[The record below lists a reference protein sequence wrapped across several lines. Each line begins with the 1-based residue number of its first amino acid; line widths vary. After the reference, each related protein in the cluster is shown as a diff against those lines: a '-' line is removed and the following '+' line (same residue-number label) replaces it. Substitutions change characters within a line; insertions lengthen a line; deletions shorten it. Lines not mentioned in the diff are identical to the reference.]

1 MKNFAAD
8 TGPLLHLEQAGLL
21 DLLAG
26 IGRVFTTPAV
36 INEWRRLGVSET
48 PEWLLTVEP
57 VSANASAVA
66 GSWIRSGLLHKGE
79 AEVLAVACELK
90 TDGFLTDDAAARE
103 MASALGLEVRGSLGI
118 VLGAASRGL
127 LKGEHAFAALDALQS
142 RSTLWL
148 SARVRREAHAAMRR
162 IVEIQ

>member
-26 IGRVFTTPAV
+26 MGRVFTTSAV
-36 INEWRRLGVSET
+36 IDEWRRLGVSET
-48 PEWLLTVEP
+48 PKWLTVKP

-103 MASALGLEVRGSLGI
+103 MASALGFEVRGSLGV

-127 LKGEHAFAALDALQS
+127 LKAENAFAALDAMQS

-148 SARVRREAHAAMRR
+148 SARVRREAHAALRR
-162 IVEIQ
+162 ILENQ

>member
-26 IGRVFTTPAV
+26 MGRVFTTSAV
-36 INEWRRLGVSET
+36 IDEWRRLGVSET
-48 PEWLLTVEP
+48 PKWLTVEP

-103 MASALGLEVRGSLGI
+103 MASALGFEVRGSLGV

-127 LKGEHAFAALDALQS
+127 LKGKNAFAALDAMQS
-142 RSTLWL
+142 RSTL
-148 SARVRREAHAAMRR
+148 
-162 IVEIQ
+162 

>member
-1 MKNFAAD
+1 VKNFAAD

-26 IGRVFTTPAV
+26 MGRVFTTSAV
-36 INEWRRLGVSET
+36 IDEWRRLGVSET
-48 PEWLLTVEP
+48 PKWLTVKP

-103 MASALGLEVRGSLGI
+103 MASALGFEVRGSLGV

-127 LKGEHAFAALDALQS
+127 LKAENAFAALDAMQS

-148 SARVRREAHAAMRR
+148 SARVRREAHAALRR
-162 IVEIQ
+162 ILENQ

>member
-26 IGRVFTTPAV
+26 MGRVSTTSAV
-36 INEWRRLGVSET
+36 IDEWRRLGVSET
-48 PEWLLTVEP
+48 PKWLTVEP

-90 TDGFLTDDAAARE
+90 TVGFLTDDAAARE
-103 MASALGLEVRGSLGI
+103 MASALGFEVRGSLGG

-127 LKGEHAFAALDALQS
+127 LKGENAFAALDAMQS

-148 SARVRREAHAAMRR
+148 SARVRREAHAALRR
-162 IVEIQ
+162 ILENQ

>member
-26 IGRVFTTPAV
+26 MGRVFTTSAV
-36 INEWRRLGVSET
+36 IDEWRRLGVSET
-48 PEWLLTVEP
+48 PKWLTVEP
-57 VSANASAVA
+57 VSANASAVT

-90 TDGFLTDDAAARE
+90 TVGFLTDDAAARE
-103 MASALGLEVRGSLGI
+103 MASALGFEVRGSLGV

-127 LKGEHAFAALDALQS
+127 LKGENAFAALDAMQS

-148 SARVRREAHAAMRR
+148 SARVRREAHAALRR
-162 IVEIQ
+162 ILENQ

>member
-26 IGRVFTTPAV
+26 MGRVFTTSAV
-36 INEWRRLGVSET
+36 IDEWRRLGVSET
-48 PEWLLTVEP
+48 PKWLTVEP

-103 MASALGLEVRGSLGI
+103 MASALGFEVRGSLGV

-127 LKGEHAFAALDALQS
+127 LKGENAFAALDAMQS

-148 SARVRREAHAAMRR
+148 SARVRREAHAALRR
-162 IVEIQ
+162 ILENQ